1 MAPFG
6 GDWGRGGGSG
16 KEDGGEGVERV
27 LEQKR
32 QKKKLHQVRPRR
44 GQCLSGGGGL

>member
-1 MAPFG
+1 MG
-6 GDWGRGGGSG
+6 TGERGGGSG
-16 KEDGGEGVERV
+16 EGGRGDSVERV

-32 QKKKLHQVRPRR
+32 QKKKKLHQVRPRR